1 MSPTTAALVHDYVL
15 GELVDHFDF
24 DLSGIAAPQSVA
36 RQQARTAL
44 SGRASREQID
54 DAVLVADELVGNA
67 LQHGYG
73 VVSMTLDVYEKGVT
87 VSVLDRGTDISA
99 IPTAPSVDQVG
110 NVENEGGR
118 GLFLVAQFATAWM
131 VQAVQGGKA
140 VVAVF
145 DLTGSAL

>member
-1 MSPTTAALVHDYVL
+1 MSPTTAELVRECVL
-15 GELVDHFDF
+15 GELVDRVDF
-24 DLSGIAAPQSVA
+24 DLSGMTAPQSVA
-36 RQQARTAL
+36 RQLVRRALTCRT
-44 SGRASREQID
+44 SMDQID

-73 VVSMTLDVYEKGVT
+73 VVSMTLDIYEQGVT

-99 IPTAPSVDQVG
+99 IPTAPTVDQVG

-131 VQAVQGGKA
+131 VQAVEGGKA

-145 DLTGSAL
+145 DLTGGTQ